1 MIIKGCIDRITFC
14 NTDNGFT
21 VLELSVQGKKDTLT
35 CVGVIPY
42 VSEGE
47 YVELEGEKT
56 RHPAYGEQFS
66 VKSCRI
72 SEPEDAAAMEIYL
85 GSGAIK
91 GIGKALA
98 ARIVKAFGDDT
109 FNVIDT
115 EPEKL
120 ISIKGISERIARS
133 IAEQFDELKEQRR
146 SMMFLQQYGITP
158 NLSVKIYKQYGQAMY
173 ELIETNPYKLAETIS
188 GVGFKTADAIA
199 ARVGIAGNSEYRIR
213 AGIAYTL
220 AEAGGNGHTCLPEEI
235 LLRNAS
241 QILGVSTEEIERQID
256 RLLIE
261 KKIILSL
268 TSEGEKVIYS
278 SVYYFMEMNCA
289 RMLNDLNIRKNV
301 SESRLDR
308 SIEAIEQ
315 DMELKL
321 DELQKK
327 AVKEAA
333 ACGVLVLTG
342 GPGTG
347 KTTTINAI
355 IHYFESEG
363 MDILLAAPTGRAA
376 KRIYE
381 TTGRTASTI
390 HRLLELKPASD
401 TDDGLASGK
410 FSFARN
416 DENPLE
422 ADVVIIDEMSMVD
435 ISLMNAL
442 LKAMSIGM
450 RLIMVGDVNQL
461 PSVGPGSVLK
471 CIIDSDIFS
480 VIRLNTIFRQ
490 AALSDI
496 VVNAHKIN
504 DGEYPVLN
512 NKSRDF
518 FCLRRNDADSVTSAM
533 IGLVKDKLPGYVGAQ
548 PSDIQVLT
556 PMRKGEL
563 GVARLN
569 EILQESLNPP
579 TPGKREKEFRNII
592 FREGDKVM
600 QIKNNYQIEWEIRSK
615 KGFLIDSGN
624 GIFNGDCGII
634 ENINTFAE
642 MMTIRFDDDR
652 MVDYPFSM
660 LEELE
665 PAYAVTIH
673 KSQGSEYP
681 AVVLPLLGGPMML
694 FNRNLLYTAVTR
706 ARKCVVIVGS
716 EEIIR
721 KMIDNNNEQKRYT
734 GLEERLR
741 EISERDHKKM

>member
-21 VLELSVQGKKDTLT
+21 VMELSVQGKKDTLT

-42 VSEGE
+42 VNEGE
-47 YVELEGEKT
+47 YVELEGEMTK
-56 RHPAYGEQFS
+56 HPAYGDQLS

-72 SEPEDAAAMEIYL
+72 SEPEDAAAMETYL

-98 ARIVKAFGDDT
+98 AKIVKAFGDET
-109 FNVIDT
+109 FNVIET

-120 ISIKGISERIARS
+120 ISIKGISERIACS
-133 IAEQFDELKEQRR
+133 IAEQFDELREQRR

-158 NLSVKIYKQYGQAMY
+158 NLSVKIYKQYGQGMY

-199 ARVGIAGNSEYRIR
+199 ARVGIAENSEYRIR

-220 AEAGGNGHTCLPEEI
+220 AEAGGNGHTCLPEEE
-235 LLRNAS
+235 LMRNAS
-241 QILGVSTEEIERQID
+241 RILGVSPEEISRQID

-268 TSEGEKVIYS
+268 TEDREKVIYS
-278 SVYYFMEMNCA
+278 AVYYFMEMNCA
-289 RMLNDLNIRKNV
+289 RMLCDLNIRKPV
-301 SESRLDR
+301 SESRLDA
-308 SIEAIEQ
+308 SIEAIGRE
-315 DMELKL
+315 MGIEL

-327 AVKEAA
+327 AVRESATS
-333 ACGVLVLTG
+333 GVLVLTG

-355 IHYFESEG
+355 IRYFESEG

-381 TTGRTASTI
+381 TTGHTASTI

-401 TDDGLASGK
+401 AEEGLASGK
-410 FSFARN
+410 FSFSRN

-442 LKAMSIGM
+442 LKAMSVGM

-471 CIIDSDIFS
+471 SVIDSGNFS

-490 AALSDI
+490 ASLSDI

-504 DGEYPVLN
+504 DGEYPVLD

-518 FCLRRNDADSVTSAM
+518 FCLRRADADSVTATM
-533 IGLVKDKLPGYVGAQ
+533 IGLIRDKLPGYVGAR
-548 PSDIQVLT
+548 PTDIQVLT

-579 TPGKREKEFRNII
+579 APGKREKEFRNII

-600 QIKNNYQIEWEIRSK
+600 QIKNNYQLEWEIRSK
-615 KGFLIDSGN
+615 KGFLIENGN

-634 ENINTFAE
+634 ETINTFAE
-642 MMTIRFDDDR
+642 IMTIRFDDDR
-652 MVDYPFSM
+652 MVDYPFSL

-681 AVVLPLLGGPMML
+681 AVILPLLGGPMML

-706 ARKCVVIVGS
+706 ARKCVVIIGS
-716 EEIIR
+716 EDIIR

-741 EISERDHKKM
+741 EISQRKH